1 MNLLENCEDKVMG
14 YGVNKGKRFSWICKN
29 RPSYVDWSSTQ
40 IPDCAP
46 DTFNLVMYRDYQR
59 ILACAEAMA
68 VKWSPRLKAHR
79 EHMRRRKNG
88 YGTRRKSVS
97 AQSTLEGYQ
106 FT

>member
-1 MNLLENCEDKVMG
+1 MNLLENCEDSVMG

-68 VKWSPRLKAHR
+68 VKWSPRLK
-79 EHMRRRKNG
+79 
-88 YGTRRKSVS
+88 S
-97 AQSTLEGYQ
+97 APRTHAKKKKWVWDKAKKR
-106 FT
+106 FCAIDA